1 MVSRGAT
8 PIAFSI
14 SWALVSNLSEQVS
27 FCAVYL
33 TAQTIQLELIDSA
46 YSLGILPV
54 VLYQVDVV
62 GCCEEPSKG
71 RSL

>member
-14 SWALVSNLSEQVS
+14 SWSLISNLSKQV
-27 FCAVYL
+27 FFYAVYYH
-33 TAQTIQLELIDSA
+33 TTQTVKLELIDSA
-46 YSLGILPV
+46 NSLRILPV

-62 GCCEEPSKG
+62 GRCEEPSKG
-71 RSL
+71 